1 MKSLLESTFMQTEL
15 NRKPSVVFFSDI
27 VGYTRL
33 MGQDENAAFELM
45 KLNLKIHQEVLANY
59 RGTIIKELGDGIL
72 AVFETVPE
80 ALSASLEIQKICL
93 AESKYKLRVGL
104 QSGEIIFDH
113 GDVFGDA
120 VNVASRIQSVGVPSS
135 IVFSDRVC
143 KEIIHDEFF
152 QTVKIGSFNLKN
164 VSHTLE
170 LYSLTNPPLEVPK
183 RAEILNNIKYQE
195 SNPWKSWVTIGG
207 VFILVAM
214 LIYSV
219 FWNGAVWEKEKS
231 VAVLPFV
238 NLNGGSEL
246 DYFTDGLTENLIGQI
261 SKINSIK
268 TISYSTMADY
278 KNHNL
283 PLDSIAEALQVTTI
297 LKGTVEQLNPGYR
310 FKLQLIDAKENK
322 NIWTDEY
329 TREGTDLTQLQNDI
343 AREIAKILDVNL
355 TAEESIQIGKGE
367 TSSAEAYDLL
377 FRAKSLYNE
386 GFGDPQLFFDA
397 AELLKKAIALDPN
410 YALAYTLLAKTYFQ
424 IAFDEPNGNW
434 YDMSLEMSSKS
445 LELEPKLAEGY
456 SARGIVYYDL
466 GQYTKAKNTLETA
479 LSFYPNLSDAIGN
492 LATIDFVQGNL
503 FEALQLQTKSSN
515 LGPNSHLPYQ
525 NIGWI
530 FKILGKQNEA
540 NQWFD
545 KSLEISKN
553 PVTYELKANSLIEQG
568 KKSEALKLL
577 GNISLQDSA
586 EYNLR
591 VAGSILF
598 YSGDYDSAF
607 KVWDISIRRNI
618 KVGFDK
624 YYSTPI
630 NYAYLLKKKGD
641 SLRADSLLNAAVQ
654 VKIEAMSLGS
664 EDYYLPLDI
673 ATAYAVKGQPF
684 EAMKYLQIAYD
695 RGWRDYFFTEFN
707 PAFEKLRSDNRYI
720 KILKKI
726 RTDID
731 SVNQKLT
738 STSLQRDK

>member
-1 MKSLLESTFMQTEL
+1 MQTEL

-80 ALSASLEIQKICL
+80 ALRASLEIQKICL

-120 VNVASRIQSVGVPSS
+120 VNIASRIQSVGVPTS

-143 KEIIHDEFF
+143 KEIVHDKFF
-152 QTVKIGSFNLKN
+152 QTIKLGSFNLKN
-164 VSHTLE
+164 VSHSLE
-170 LYSLTNPPLEVPK
+170 LYSLTNPPLEIPK
-183 RAEILNNIKYQE
+183 RTEILNNIKYQE
-195 SNPWKSWVTIGG
+195 NNPLKSWGAIGG
-207 VFILVAM
+207 IFVLVAM
-214 LIYSV
+214 LIYSI
-219 FWNGAVWEKEKS
+219 FWNGSVWEKEKS

-238 NLNGGSEL
+238 NLYGASEL

-268 TISYSTMADY
+268 TISYSTMADF
-278 KNHNL
+278 KNQNP
-283 PLDSIAEALQVTTI
+283 PLDSLAEALQVSTI

-310 FKLQLIDAKENK
+310 FKLQLVDAKENK

-343 AREIAKILDVNL
+343 AREIAKILDANL

-367 TSSAEAYDLL
+367 TSNADAYDLL
-377 FRAKSLYNE
+377 FKAKSLYNE
-386 GFGDPQLFFDA
+386 GFEDPQLFFDA
-397 AELLKKAIALDPN
+397 AELLKKAIDLDPN

-424 IAFDEPNGNW
+424 IAYDEPNGPW
-434 YDMSLEMSSKS
+434 YDMSLEMSSKA

-515 LGPNSHLPYQ
+515 LGPNSYLPYQ

-530 FKILGKQNEA
+530 YKILGKQNEA
-540 NQWFD
+540 IRWFD

-553 PVTYELKANSLIEQG
+553 PITYELKAISLIEQG
-568 KKSEALKLL
+568 KNSEALKLL
-577 GNISLQDSA
+577 ENISLQDSA
-586 EYNLR
+586 EYNLS
-591 VAGSILF
+591 VVGSILF
-598 YSGDYDSAF
+598 YAGDYDSAF

-618 KVGFDK
+618 QIGFDK

-630 NYAYLLKKKGD
+630 SYAFLLKKKGD
-641 SLRADSLLNAAVQ
+641 SKFADSLLNATIQ
-654 VKIEAMSLGS
+654 LKIEAMSLGS

-673 ATAYAVKGQPF
+673 ATAYAVKDQPI
-684 EAMKYLQIAYD
+684 ESMKYLQIAYD
-695 RGWRDYFFTEFN
+695 RGWRDSFFTDFS
-707 PAFEKLRSDNRYI
+707 PAFEKLRGDHRYI
-720 KILKKI
+720 KILENI
-726 RTDID
+726 RKDID
-731 SVNQKLT
+731 GINQKLT

>member
-1 MKSLLESTFMQTEL
+1 MQTEL

-45 KLNLKIHQEVLANY
+45 KLNLSIHQEILAKY

-80 ALSASLEIQKICL
+80 ALRASLDIQKICL
-93 AESKYKLRVGL
+93 ANSKYKLRVGL

-120 VNVASRIQSVGVPSS
+120 VNVASRIQSVGVPTS

-143 KEIIHDEFF
+143 KDIVHDEFF
-152 QTVKIGSFNLKN
+152 QTVKLGSFDLKN
-164 VSHTLE
+164 VSHPLE
-170 LYSLTNPPLEVPK
+170 LYSLTNPPLNVPK
-183 RAEILNNIKYQE
+183 RAEILSNIKYQE
-195 SNPWKSWVTIGG
+195 SNPLKSWTAIGG
-207 VFILVAM
+207 IFILLSL

-219 FWNGAVWEKEKS
+219 FWNGSVWEKEKS

-238 NLNGGSEL
+238 NLNGNSEL

-268 TISYSTMADY
+268 TISYSTMSDF
-278 KNHNL
+278 KNQN
-283 PLDSIAEALQVTTI
+283 PSLDSIAEALQVTTI

-310 FKLQLIDAKENK
+310 FKLQLVDARENK

-343 AREIAKILDVNL
+343 AREIAKILDVKL

-377 FRAKSLYNE
+377 FKAKSLYNE

-424 IAFDEPNGNW
+424 IAYEEPNGPW
-434 YDMSLEMSSKS
+434 YDMSLEMSSKA

-492 LATIDFVQGNL
+492 LATIDFVKGNL

-515 LGPNSHLPYQ
+515 LGPNSYLPYQ
-525 NIGWI
+525 NLGWI
-530 FKILGKQNEA
+530 YRILGRHNEA
-540 NQWFD
+540 DEWLE

-553 PVTYELKANSLIEQG
+553 PITYELKAISLIEQG

-577 GNISLQDSA
+577 GNISLRDSA

-591 VAGSILF
+591 AAGSILF
-598 YSGDYDSAF
+598 YSEEYDSAF

-618 KVGFDK
+618 RSGFDK

-630 NYAYLLKKKGD
+630 NFAYLLKKRGD
-641 SLRADSLLNAAVQ
+641 SKLADSLLNTVIQ
-654 VKIEAMSLGS
+654 IKIEAISLGY

-673 ATAYAVKGQPF
+673 ASAYAVKNQPL
-684 EAMKYLQIAYD
+684 ESMKYLQIAYE

-707 PAFEKLRSDNRYI
+707 PAFEKLRDDKRYV
-720 KILKKI
+720 KIISTL
-726 RTDID
+726 RADID
-731 SVNQKLT
+731 IVNQKLS

>member
-1 MKSLLESTFMQTEL
+1 MQAEL
-15 NRKPSVVFFSDI
+15 NRKQSVVFFSDI

-33 MGQDENAAFELM
+33 MEQDENAAFELM
-45 KLNLKIHQEVLANY
+45 KLNLNIHQDVLVKY

-72 AVFETVPE
+72 AVFETAPE
-80 ALSASLEIQKICL
+80 ALRACLEIQKKCL
-93 AESKYKLRVGL
+93 ADSKYKLRIGL

-120 VNVASRIQSVGVPSS
+120 VNIASRIQSVGVPSS
-135 IVFSDRVC
+135 IVFSDKVC
-143 KEIIHDEFF
+143 KEIVHDKFF
-152 QTVKIGSFNLKN
+152 KSVKLGSFDLKN
-164 VSHTLE
+164 VSHPLE
-170 LYSLTNPPLEVPK
+170 LYCLSNPPLIPPK

-195 SNPWKSWVTIGG
+195 SNPLKSWAVVGG
-207 VFILVAM
+207 VFILVVL

-219 FWNGAVWEKEKS
+219 FWNGSVWEKEKS

-238 NLNGGSEL
+238 NLNGSSEL

-268 TISYSTMADY
+268 TISYLTIADF
-278 KNHNL
+278 KNQNP
-283 PLDSIAEALQVTTI
+283 PLDSIAEALGVTTI
-297 LKGTVEQLNPGYR
+297 LRGTVEKLNPGYR
-310 FKLQLIDAKENK
+310 FKLQLVDAKENK

-343 AREIAKILDVNL
+343 AREIAKILDANL

-367 TSSAEAYDLL
+367 TSNAEAYDLL
-377 FRAKSLYNE
+377 FKAKSLYNE
-386 GFGDPQLFFDA
+386 GFEDPQLFFEA
-397 AELLKKAIALDPN
+397 AELLKKAIDLDPN

-424 IAFDEPNGNW
+424 IAYDEPNGTW
-434 YDMSLEMSSKS
+434 YDMSLEMSSKA

-492 LATIDFVQGNL
+492 LATIEFAQGNL

-515 LGPNSHLPYQ
+515 LGPNSYLPYQ

-530 FKILGKQNEA
+530 YKILGRHNETS
-540 NQWFD
+540 QWLD

-553 PVTYELKANSLIEQG
+553 PITYQIMANSLIEQG
-568 KKSEALKLL
+568 KKTEALKILR
-577 GNISLQDSA
+577 NISLKESA
-586 EYNLR
+586 ESNVR
-591 VAGSILF
+591 VVGSILF
-598 YSGDYDSAF
+598 YAEEYDSAF
-607 KVWDISIRRNI
+607 KVWDISIKRNI
-618 KVGFDK
+618 KSGFDK

-630 NYAYLLKKKGD
+630 NFAFLLKKRGD
-641 SLRADSLLNAAVQ
+641 LKLADSLLNAVIQ
-654 VKIEAMSLGS
+654 IKIEAISLGY

-673 ATAYAVKGQPF
+673 ATAYAIKNQPL
-684 EAMKYLQIAYD
+684 ESMKYLQVAYE

-707 PAFEKLRSDNRYI
+707 PAFEKLRGDNRYI
-720 KILKKI
+720 KILSNI
-726 RTDID
+726 RADID
-731 SVNQKLT
+731 NVNQKLT
-738 STSLQRDK
+738 STSLQRNK

>member
-1 MKSLLESTFMQTEL
+1 MQAEL
-15 NRKPSVVFFSDI
+15 NRKQSVVFFSDI

-33 MGQDENAAFELM
+33 MEQDENAAFELM
-45 KLNLKIHQEVLANY
+45 KLNLNIHQDVLVKY

-72 AVFETVPE
+72 AVFETAPE
-80 ALSASLEIQKICL
+80 ALRACLEIQKKCL
-93 AESKYKLRVGL
+93 ADSKYKLRIGL

-120 VNVASRIQSVGVPSS
+120 VNIASRIQSVGVPSS
-135 IVFSDRVC
+135 IVFSDKVC
-143 KEIIHDEFF
+143 KEIVHDKFF
-152 QTVKIGSFNLKN
+152 QSVKLGSFDLKN
-164 VSHTLE
+164 VSHPLE
-170 LYSLTNPPLEVPK
+170 LYCLSNPPLIPPK

-195 SNPWKSWVTIGG
+195 SNPLKSWAVVGG
-207 VFILVAM
+207 VFILVVL

-219 FWNGAVWEKEKS
+219 FWNGSVWEKEKS

-238 NLNGGSEL
+238 NLNGSSEL

-268 TISYSTMADY
+268 TISYLTIADF
-278 KNHNL
+278 KNQNP
-283 PLDSIAEALQVTTI
+283 PLDSIAEALGVTTI
-297 LKGTVEQLNPGYR
+297 LRGTVEKLNPGYR
-310 FKLQLIDAKENK
+310 FKLQLVDAKENK

-343 AREIAKILDVNL
+343 AREIAKILDANL

-367 TSSAEAYDLL
+367 TSNAEAYDLL
-377 FRAKSLYNE
+377 FKAKSLYNE
-386 GFGDPQLFFDA
+386 GFEDPQLFFEA
-397 AELLKKAIALDPN
+397 AELLKKAIDLDLN

-424 IAFDEPNGNW
+424 IAYDEPNGTW
-434 YDMSLEMSSKS
+434 YDMSLEMSSKA

-492 LATIDFVQGNL
+492 LATIEFAQGNL

-515 LGPNSHLPYQ
+515 LGPNANLPYQ

-530 FKILGKQNEA
+530 YKILGKYEEA
-540 NQWFD
+540 NLWLD

-553 PVTYELKANSLIEQG
+553 PITYELKAISLIEQE
-568 KKSEALKLL
+568 KKSEALKVL
-577 GNISLQDSA
+577 GEISLVDSL

-591 VAGSILF
+591 AAGSILF
-598 YSGDYDSAF
+598 YLEAYDSAF

-618 KVGFDK
+618 KRGFDK
-624 YYSTPI
+624 YYTTPI
-630 NYAYLLKKKGD
+630 NYAYILKQKGN
-641 SLRADSLLNAAVQ
+641 STFADSLLNAVIQ
-654 VKIEAMSLGS
+654 VKIEAISLGS
-664 EDYYLPLDI
+664 EDYYLPLDV
-673 ATAYAVKGQPF
+673 ANAYAIKNQPV
-684 EAMKYLQIAYD
+684 ESLKYLQIAYD

-707 PAFEKLRSDNRYI
+707 PAFEKIKGDSRYA
-720 KILKKI
+720 KILSKI
-726 RTDID
+726 RADID
-731 SVNQKLT
+731 NVNQKLA